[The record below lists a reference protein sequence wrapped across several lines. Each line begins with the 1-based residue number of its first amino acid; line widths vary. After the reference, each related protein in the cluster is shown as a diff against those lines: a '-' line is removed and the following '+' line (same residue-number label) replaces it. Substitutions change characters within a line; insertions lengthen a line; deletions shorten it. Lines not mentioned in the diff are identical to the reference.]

1 MAKSR
6 RQLLDYLRN
15 YWLVSAIQDGLLGA
29 IQAKDESPV
38 FGDIDIVQSIVSATE
53 VEGQGTVLVGRCVA
67 RATHGSRVSQ
77 PAFNVIDRQ

>member
-29 IQAKDESPV
+29 IQAKDVSPV
-38 FGDIDIVQSIVSATE
+38 LGDIDVVQSIVTSAKM
-53 VEGQGTVLVGRCVA
+53 EGQGTVLVGRCVA
-67 RATHGSRVSQ
+67 RAAHGSRVSQ
-77 PAFNVIDRQ
+77 PAFDVIDR